1 MCRLFTSGCF
11 QQLRRHQAAQE
22 ILTTLLLPHRSILD
36 TLLEEVVR
44 LVQHLFEAIGESLPA
59 SATSKGPEYVA

>member
-1 MCRLFTSGCF
+1 MSNMQAF
-11 QQLRRHQAAQE
+11 QQLRRYLAAQE